1 MLSYAFECKSFSERS
16 LRIKFI
22 SYFHDIYIYSGPC
35 NSGSG
40 PCNKNCAY
48 CDHLRRTEADTFK
61 SVKTG
66 SVYKIRQNITCES
79 KDIIYIISCRRHN
92 LQGVG
97 CTTDLKG
104 RLSNYKSHHKKKY
117 ISCGITE
124 HFLEDGHD
132 FEADFEFLPIV
143 KLLNPPSNIVKR
155 RERLEEFELYWQ
167 ENLVTYEPYGMN
179 KKTEIEKARQKVK
192 NRLKKKRTVRS

>member
-1 MLSYAFECKSFSERS
+1 MAYKPAFPDIKKVLLSHQNIRTSSMKMRS
-16 LRIKFI
+16 LERF
-22 SYFHDIYIYSGPC
+22 SQMEE

-48 CDHLRRTEADTFK
+48 CDHLRRTEVDTFK
-61 SVKTG
+61 CVKTL

-79 KDIIYIISCRRHN
+79 KDIIYIISCRIHN
-92 LQGVG
+92 VQGVG

-124 HFLEDGHD
+124 HFLED
-132 FEADFEFLPIV
+132 
-143 KLLNPPSNIVKR
+143 
-155 RERLEEFELYWQ
+155 
-167 ENLVTYEPYGMN
+167 
-179 KKTEIEKARQKVK
+179 
-192 NRLKKKRTVRS
+192 